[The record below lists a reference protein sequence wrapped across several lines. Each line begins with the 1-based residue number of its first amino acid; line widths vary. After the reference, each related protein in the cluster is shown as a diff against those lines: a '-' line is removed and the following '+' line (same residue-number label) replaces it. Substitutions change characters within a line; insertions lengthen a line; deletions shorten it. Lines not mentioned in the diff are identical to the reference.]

1 MKARITIATMLI
13 ALLALPGLA
22 TAWGGT
28 MDPVFVFYPRAS
40 CSSEHIAL
48 ENPDHEIVVERL
60 FAPEDPQHTR
70 TVGGGEGRPVGQW
83 REVRLEQC
91 GHVRSIGRADRE
103 RLLLPA
109 RELLAEHRALRRTTG
124 SNTPMHRKQ

>member
-1 MKARITIATMLI
+1 VPDVLGI
-13 ALLALPGLA
+13 
-22 TAWGGT
+22 
-28 MDPVFVFYPRAS
+28 DPEYR
-40 CSSEHIAL
+40 SEHIAL

-60 FAPEDPQHTR
+60 FAPEDQQHTG
-70 TVGGGEGRPVGQW
+70 TVVGGEGRPVGQW

-109 RELLAEHRALRRTTG
+109 RELLAEHVAVRCTPG
-124 SNTPMHRKQ
+124 SNHPMNRE